1 MKKNNKNTTQ
11 NIGASSKF
19 VLPNS
24 ITNTNSTM
32 LRKGK
37 LKRFAGGGVYG
48 DQIQQ
53 LTFADGTT
61 PTGATSKIP
70 TKGGMSADTAGAI
83 GQGVSLAASAIP
95 GGDPRGAGAYAK
107 NILGTAGSM
116 AATGAMVGGPW
127 GAAAGAVIGAGIGT
141 VQSISADRAEQE
153 RLKKIASAEREA
165 VANQNTGMMQA
176 DYYSRNVVNHRVPG
190 LKNGIAKFN
199 SGGTGIAGTNAMVAN
214 EEAVKDGNTGKL
226 NVVPGAYNQSNPDQ
240 VEANLTQGTSV
251 YSKNPKQTLPFG
263 KSTPADVMAR
273 AAKVQKYSD
282 EILSGKNKL
291 SRIDR
296 DTANLNNSNIEAQ
309 SRLLNMNTEINNYG
323 KKSVNKYDNGTPG
336 AKITGADLA
345 SEWEKKYPG
354 AHRFRGYT
362 TVPGKESGYRQTMAS
377 GVNRKI
383 GEELEKL
390 GVKSWNGEQ
399 GFYIPNKVADSWYGK
414 GDNPKGVGYGSG
426 TRFEYDL
433 TVAGG
438 NVYPTEEYEA
448 NTLPDNGMNR
458 SIQSQRPNLGIS
470 GSASNS
476 LGSIIS
482 TGNKKPFLRPFTP
495 SSANSGTNVQP
506 TNNNALNKPKTSETT
521 AIEGVTAPVN
531 GNAAATAISNNN
543 IGAVVTK
550 DLNANQGAST
560 RANETTSIG
569 DIKIPASNASYTGGN
584 SNPNTASD
592 ISIPKEKLD
601 EANPF
606 YRSPVDV
613 NASLPDDISGLNNS
627 NPNAIITSKDR
638 AILEDSMKQQ
648 SVGSNMATPKTNS
661 NLLPEAIKGAI
672 EKATGTV
679 TKFVG
684 AASDA
689 AKKIT
694 NQTAEKSSSSNP
706 DASDNGSAQGS
717 NTTAT
722 TTPGAT
728 PVPNIGSNGGA
739 GSQKVEEQKQG
750 TPGSTNQLDGTPQI
764 VKPLYGKH
772 ADYPASDIFKF
783 GNPNTPNANPTD
795 AGKPKQESPAATPG
809 TNKPGTPETKPGSD
823 NTGSDDYWDKSK
835 EAPYMLV
842 SKSKNKDW
850 ASAIASLAPV
860 AYNMSRV
867 AEGAETVSPRYA
879 RYMNVDKRY
888 NIAPELAEQKRQRN
902 ISRYNVAASGA
913 GRNLNAAYASDVYA
927 KGTDQLSKTMATAEL
942 ANQGYRSEYANLYN
956 QIEGANNAE
965 RIRVDDLNMRSRA
978 KLNDFKG
985 KIAEDVSKFA
995 QTQALMQNQKNSDV
1009 LQSQVWT
1016 ALANATDKDT
1026 KDYLLRMLAR
1036 TTGVDFVKVAKNE
1049 APVKKPAAKNKD
1061 NTQTKQV
1068 NR

>member
-1 MKKNNKNTTQ
+1 MKKNNKNTTK
-11 NIGASSKF
+11 NIGVSNKF
-19 VLPNS
+19 VLPNN
-24 ITNTNSTM
+24 ITNANSTM

-37 LKRFAGGGVYG
+37 LKRFAGGTPGV
-48 DQIQQ
+48 D
-53 LTFADGTT
+53 T
-61 PTGATSKIP
+61 PTVPNK
-70 TKGGMSADTAGAI
+70 GMSADTAGAI

-199 SGGTGIAGTNAMVAN
+199 SGGTGVAGTNAMVAN

-323 KKSVNKYDNGTPG
+323 KKSVNKYDNGTSG
-336 AKITGADLA
+336 TKITGADLA

-377 GVNRKI
+377 GVNREI
-383 GEELEKL
+383 GKELEKL

-426 TRFEYDL
+426 TRFEYDV

-448 NTLPDNGMNR
+448 NTLPDNGMSR
-458 SIQSQRPNLGIS
+458 SVQSQRPNLGVS

-482 TGNKKPFLRPFTP
+482 TRNKKPFLRPSAP
-495 SSANSGTNVQP
+495 SSAQSSINVQP

-521 AIEGVTAPVN
+521 AIEGITAPVN

-543 IGAVVTK
+543 IGAVATK

-560 RANETTSIG
+560 RANGTASTG
-569 DIKIPASNASYTGGN
+569 NNGIPASNASYTGN
-584 SNPNTASD
+584 DSNANIAND

-638 AILEDSMKQQ
+638 ATLEDSMKQQ
-648 SVGSNMATPKTNS
+648 SAGSNMATPKTNS
-661 NLLPEAIKGAI
+661 NLFPEPITAAAKKVAGA
-672 EKATGTV
+672 V
-679 TKFVG
+679 TKFAG
-684 AASDA
+684 ATSDT

-694 NQTAEKSSSSNP
+694 NPTAEQLGKNNTG
-706 DASDNGSAQGS
+706 ASGNVPGQAGKTPAPTTTGATTVLNTGS
-717 NTTAT
+717 NDGT
-722 TTPGAT
+722 G
-728 PVPNIGSNGGA
+728 I
-739 GSQKVEEQKQG
+739 QKVEEQKQSA
-750 TPGSTNQLDGTPQI
+750 PGNTNPLDG
-764 VKPLYGKH
+764 
-772 ADYPASDIFKF
+772 
-783 GNPNTPNANPTD
+783 TPNANPTEP
-795 AGKPKQESPAATPG
+795 GKPKQEAPAAAPG
-809 TNKPGTPETKPGSD
+809 TNKVETTETKPGSD
-823 NTGSDDYWDKSK
+823 NTGSDEKYFDDKK

-842 SKSKNKDW
+842 SKSRNKDW

-1049 APVKKPAAKNKD
+1049 TPVKKPAAKNKD

-1068 NR
+1068 KE